1 MKELRPTLG
10 DEIPPE
16 ASAGST
22 GASVSSS
29 AVSSLPSHFDV
40 PDASS
45 LGLWNFDFTLPVSL
59 KRLQCIDFNTS
70 LEEVVFAEIFA
81 GSGNLSE
88 TVRDAG
94 LTVHAIDSV
103 SKSKRQ
109 SGVSIHV
116 LDLTK
121 ENDISILLDVACH
134 GAIVSAH
141 FAPPCGTSSKA
152 RERPLPPGHQ
162 S

>member
-10 DEIPPE
+10 SESTPE
-16 ASAGST
+16 ASVGST
-22 GASVSSS
+22 EASVSSS
-29 AVSSLPSHFDV
+29 AAMNLPSHFDV

-45 LGLWNFDFTLPVSL
+45 FGLWNFDFTLPVSL

-88 TVRDAG
+88 SVRNAG

-103 SKSKRQ
+103 SKRQ

-116 LDLTK
+116 LVWMWPVTGPLYGRILRHHVGHHPK
-121 ENDISILLDVACH
+121 QENDH
-134 GAIVSAH
+134 Y
-141 FAPPCGTSSKA
+141 
-152 RERPLPPGHQ
+152 HQ
-162 S
+162 N